1 MQQYYTA
8 ARNNV
13 EAHLG
18 DVLTADMLDPE
29 SDTGMDEFYEEVYT
43 LAFDGAKNAGATME
57 QSRAFATIVRG
68 EY

>member
-1 MQQYYTA
+1 MQHYYTA

-18 DVLTADMLDPE
+18 DVITADMLDPE
-29 SDTGMDEFYEEVYT
+29 SASGMDDFYEEVYV
-43 LAFDGAKNAGATME
+43 LAHDGAVNAGAPMDLAQKIAQE
-57 QSRAFATIVRG
+57 VKQ

>member
-1 MQQYYTA
+1 MQHYYTA

-18 DVLTADMLDPE
+18 DVITADMLDPDSE
-29 SDTGMDEFYEEVYT
+29 SGMDEFYEEVYV
-43 LAFDGAKNAGATME
+43 LAHDGAVKAGATME
-57 QSRAFATIVRG
+57 EAKKVADTVRG

>member
-1 MQQYYTA
+1 MQQYLAA

-13 EAHLG
+13 DKHIG

-29 SDTGMDEFYEEVYT
+29 SESGMDLFYEEVYV
-43 LAFDGAKNAGATME
+43 LAHDGAVKAGASMDEAKKIADT
-57 QSRAFATIVRG
+57 VRG